1 MKSTLTVNRKISVTK
16 LALCGNLRA
25 GKDEVANHLYIR
37 YSFDRLAFGDALKR
51 IAHEAFPWV
60 SEHPKPRALYQN
72 VGQLMREVEPDIW
85 IRHAERRV
93 GGIIDHRSSYDYVKH
108 IGIVLTDVRQ
118 PNEYDW
124 CRANGFTVIR
134 VNAPQELRVERANSV
149 GDAFELNHLTH
160 ETESHIEGFDADFEV
175 VNDGTVAEL
184 QAQVDKIMGAIG

>member
-1 MKSTLTVNRKISVTK
+1 MKSTLTVNREITLTKICLTGAMRS
-16 LALCGNLRA
+16 

-37 YSFDRLAFGDALKR
+37 HGFDRLAFGDALKR

-72 VGQLMREVEPDIW
+72 VGQLMREVDKDVW

-93 GGIIDHRSSYDYVKH
+93 GGIIDHRSGYPNVEH
-108 IGIVLTDVRQ
+108 IGIVISDLRQ
-118 PNEYDW
+118 PNEYAW
-124 CRANGFTVIR
+124 AVENGFSIIR

-160 ETESHIEGFDADFEV
+160 ETESHIDGFDVDFEV
-175 VNDGTVAEL
+175 VNDGTVTEL
-184 QAQVDKIMGAIG
+184 QAHVDAIMEAI